1 MCATCCVIGAFEQG
15 VVVSSG
21 RIRVSGLLSRGRRGM
36 ILTTNDGQVWII
48 ESDDPTDD
56 LVGST
61 TVVEGT
67 IVGIDRLR
75 ADWIGVSKTSA

>member
-1 MCATCCVIGAFEQG
+1 M
-15 VVVSSG
+15 VVSSG

-36 ILTTNDGQVWII
+36 ILTTNDGQVWIV

-75 ADWIGVSKTSA
+75 ADWIGVSRTSA